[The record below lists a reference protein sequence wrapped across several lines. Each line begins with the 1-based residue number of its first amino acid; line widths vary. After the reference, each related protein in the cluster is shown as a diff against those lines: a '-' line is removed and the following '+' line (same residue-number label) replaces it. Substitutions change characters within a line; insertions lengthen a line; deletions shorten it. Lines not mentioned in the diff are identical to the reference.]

1 MFGFHYEGMQGIIES
16 GDCQTGVMLLK
27 IPINLGTLAE
37 DSTEP
42 ERSKKNTREGIK
54 LCNYICMYTMIY
66 TNCINFIVLYKN
78 IRLY

>member
-27 IPINLGTLAE
+27 IPINLGTLVE

-42 ERSKKNTREGIK
+42 ERSKKTLEKVLSCLI
-54 LCNYICMYTMIY
+54 IY
-66 TNCINFIVLYKN
+66 VCTP
-78 IRLY
+78 